1 MHRTVSDFLVKL
13 PSCARRTPNL
23 ARFQFLDPASRE
35 EILGALAHYEG
46 AVVLVS
52 HDEGAVEALNPERV
66 LIMPDGVEDLWTAD
80 YAELISLA

>member
-1 MHRTVSDFLVKL
+1 MRMTGVHLSAGSKESRV
-13 PSCARRTPNL
+13 PSSSST
-23 ARFQFLDPASRE
+23 F
-35 EILGALAHYEG
+35 LGALASYSG

-66 LIMPDGVEDLWTAD
+66 LILPDGIEDHWNKD